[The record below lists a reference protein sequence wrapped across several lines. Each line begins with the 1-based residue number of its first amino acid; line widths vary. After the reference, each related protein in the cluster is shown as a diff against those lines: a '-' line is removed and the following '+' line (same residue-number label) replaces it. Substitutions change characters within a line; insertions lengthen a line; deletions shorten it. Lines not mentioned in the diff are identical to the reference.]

1 MQINVLLFA
10 ATRDAAGS
18 DTLQLEVAD
27 DARAGDVLDAIARQ
41 LPALAALIPSCR
53 LAVDCCYVSA
63 DAPISAHCEI
73 ALIPPVSG
81 G

>member
-10 ATRDAAGS
+10 AAREAAKRDSIQIEVDQDASAA
-18 DTLQLEVAD
+18 
-27 DARAGDVLDAIARQ
+27 DVLSELGRQ
-41 LPALAALIPSCR
+41 IPGIEKLIPSCR
-53 LAVDCCYVSA
+53 LALDNCYVGN
-63 DAPISAHCEI
+63 DAIVGPHQEI

>member
-10 ATRDAAGS
+10 AAREAAKNDS
-18 DTLQLEVAD
+18 IQIEIAD
-27 DARAGDVLDAIARQ
+27 NACAADVLHELGQQ
-41 LPALAALIPSCR
+41 LPAIKKLIPSCR
-53 LAVDCCYVSA
+53 LAIDSCYVGN
-63 DAPISAHCEI
+63 DAVVGPEQEI